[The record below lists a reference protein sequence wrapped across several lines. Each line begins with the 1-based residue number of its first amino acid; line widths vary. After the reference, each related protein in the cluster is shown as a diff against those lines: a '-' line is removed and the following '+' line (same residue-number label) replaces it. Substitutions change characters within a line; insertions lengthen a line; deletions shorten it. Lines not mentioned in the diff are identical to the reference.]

1 MKVISK
7 KALIHITTEEDNA
20 IGVVAALLDTIH
32 KELGDEAG
40 VDLYGMLNG
49 DELCD
54 TFFDNEFFDC
64 EVDIDLKKGEE

>member
-7 KALIHITTEEDNA
+7 KPLIHITIEEDNA

-54 TFFDNEFFDC
+54 TFFDNEEFNC